1 MNIHSI
7 HCLAAMALW
16 GCHTLATAAP
26 NEPLSRGPV
35 FILEGS
41 RPFPP
46 VMLDGWEVK
55 PGIALADLGMEAG
68 RAQQGGVARKL
79 VIDTLRAHYT
89 TTLTAP
95 TTVVERRPAGQ
106 QQTPNPDYV
115 RARQSLKEA
124 EEAYNKEEAG
134 NREVQS
140 QARQMASTT
149 GVGAWGALLGSAVA
163 VMGISSVNDAK
174 ARLEEARRDA
184 AETRATLSETVYRD
198 VRVPAAT
205 ERAALSGEVVVYL
218 IDPLSQKAKM
228 VRVPVSGKLDTA
240 KKMQGTVLVG
250 AGPSAGAPVAMP
262 VALDSADLEKRL
274 AAAPDMPASAVL
286 GQIRTGREA
295 ARREAE
301 AADRQARSETED
313 TLRRLAQLGSPH
325 GSSAVGGGMGAV
337 TASGGA
343 EDTDEESE
351 EAEDAGGDGAV
362 AAGESAPAGT
372 CHRTMAF
379 LADRFPPFTQSE
391 PEKVRKTLLAF
402 DLDGPMRAARAS
414 GDSPESMVQKVFA
427 QAQEYD
433 KSTTEALSTAAS
445 VDALGTTDEQFMRKL
460 KDGSL
465 ALGDCEAIRSSALCM
480 AAIYKMSAVFYRSV
494 GAEMQCH
501 IMNGSWPK

>member
-1 MNIHSI
+1 MNIHSM
-7 HCLAAMALW
+7 HCLAAMAFW
-16 GCHTLATAAP
+16 GCHTFVTAAP
-26 NEPLSRGPV
+26 NVPLSRGPV

-46 VMLDGWEVK
+46 VLLDGWEVK
-55 PGIALADLGMEAG
+55 PGISLADLGMDAG
-68 RAQQGGVARKL
+68 RDQQGGVARKL

-95 TTVVERRPAGQ
+95 TTVVEHRPAGQ
-106 QQTPNPDYV
+106 KQTPNPDYA
-115 RARQSLKEA
+115 RAQQSLREA
-124 EEAYNKEEAG
+124 EEEYNKEEAA

-149 GVGAWGALLGSAVA
+149 GVGAWGAVLGSAVA

-174 ARLEEARRDA
+174 VRVEEARRDA
-184 AETRATLSETVYRD
+184 AGTRPSLSETVYRD

-218 IDPLSQKAKM
+218 IDPLNQRAKM
-228 VRVPVSGKLDTA
+228 VSVPVSGKVDTA
-240 KKMQGTVLVG
+240 KKMQGKALVD
-250 AGPSAGAPVAMP
+250 AGSSAGAPVVVP
-262 VALDSADLEKRL
+262 VVLDSADLEQRL
-274 AAAPDMPASAVL
+274 AAAPEMPASAVL
-286 GQIRTGREA
+286 AHIGTGREA

-313 TLRRLAQLGSPH
+313 TLGRLAQLGSTER
-325 GSSAVGGGMGAV
+325 SSAVGGSTGGAI
-337 TASGGA
+337 ASGGA
-343 EDTDEESE
+343 EDADEESE
-351 EAEDAGGDGAV
+351 ETEDAGGDV
-362 AAGESAPAGT
+362 AMAPDDSGPAGT

-427 QAQEYD
+427 QAREYD